1 MAIFRA
7 HQLAVLM
14 VLLVAA
20 WVCFAVVPAQ
30 LCYGV
35 IQAAL
40 LALVAL
46 AGVVLVRG
54 VAGVHLWTFSFEEQ
68 REGEQRLGLW
78 AAYVLLA
85 GLAAGL
91 AALWISTSGAGS
103 VGAGAG
109 ALGSAGADALGSA
122 GTGDLSA
129 SFSGGI
135 GAGAGGSGGSGA
147 GSLYDSAQADPQSV
161 GWFGYLMAF
170 VIGCFLTGVF
180 EEGVFRVVAVGAFA
194 AALRERTHAVLK
206 AAMLASVFFGLL
218 HVSIV
223 ETMQTGN
230 ALLIAQA
237 AAKLLQAA
245 LFGFFMAGL
254 YVRTRNLWV
263 LAGVHGVFNLLYLG
277 PLAMVSGTSTTYL
290 SGSAAD
296 LALTCLTVVLLV
308 PAAWAAWQ
316 YLLQVEKTTNSQG
329 LIT

>member
-1 MAIFRA
+1 MRQANSISNMASRMTAIFRA

-14 VLLVAA
+14 ALLVAA

-35 IQAAL
+35 IQAAS

-54 VAGVHLWTFSFEEQ
+54 AVGVRLWTFSFEEQ

-78 AAYVLLA
+78 AAYVLLV

-103 VGAGAG
+103 AGTGAGILGSAGAG
-109 ALGSAGADALGSA
+109 AL
-122 GTGDLSA
+122 SA
-129 SFSGGI
+129 SISGDI
-135 GAGAGGSGGSGA
+135 GAGAGGSGA

-180 EEGVFRVVAVGAFA
+180 EEGVFRVVAVGTFA

-223 ETMQTGN
+223 ETMQTGS

-254 YVRTRNLWV
+254 YVRTHNLWV
-263 LAGVHGVFNLLYLG
+263 LAGMHGVFNLLYLG

-316 YLLQVEKTTNSQG
+316 YLLQVEKRE
-329 LIT
+329 II

>member
-35 IQAAL
+35 IQAAS

-54 VAGVHLWTFSFEEQ
+54 AVGVRLWTFSFEEQ
-68 REGEQRLGLW
+68 CEGEQRLGLW
-78 AAYVLLA
+78 AAYVLLV

-91 AALWISTSGAGS
+91 AALWISVSGAGS
-103 VGAGAG
+103 VGA
-109 ALGSAGADALGSA
+109 
-122 GTGDLSA
+122 GDLSA

-135 GAGAGGSGGSGA
+135 GAGAGGSGTD
-147 GSLYDSAQADPQSV
+147 SLYDSAQADPQSV

-316 YLLQVEKTTNSQG
+316 YLLQVEKTTNSHG